1 MTLCVSIP
9 SGSTSSLPGA
19 KRTKAAVALLATA
32 VFVSAPIVAVRA
44 DEGGSGYWLPG
55 SFAWQAAVPSAI
67 GFTIETAYY
76 HATASTDPSLNV
88 SRGNNVISGL
98 YTSSNFLMVTPTYA
112 MATPGIGGQL
122 ELSLTFQ
129 MGNYTAADAGT
140 TIADSMTAMGDLS
153 PAVAQK
159 WVADVHNFMVYAAGN
174 VPVGAYDPS
183 RLATTGLG
191 RWAVD
196 GGAGYTYFN
205 EKTGREFSAV
215 LGLTYNFMN
224 PSTAYQS
231 GMDLHLDLSASQF
244 LTDDFYAGIVGYI
257 YNQVTGDSGSGATL
271 GAFPSRVVGVGPQA
285 GYNFSLGGRDVQ
297 MNARAYYEVA
307 GLNRPQGWNAWL
319 TFSIAL
325 GKSDK

>member
-1 MTLCVSIP
+1 M
-9 SGSTSSLPGA
+9 
-19 KRTKAAVALLATA
+19 
-32 VFVSAPIVAVRA
+32 SAPIVFAPIAAVRA

-67 GFTIETAYY
+67 GFTIETSYY
-76 HATASTDPSLNV
+76 HATQSTDPSLNV
-88 SRGNNVISGL
+88 SRGNNLISGL

-112 MATPGIGGQL
+112 MATPRIGGQL

-140 TIADSMTAMGDLS
+140 TTADSMTAMGDLS

-159 WVADVHNFMVYAAGN
+159 WVSGAHNFMAYAAGN
-174 VPVGAYDPS
+174 VPVGSYDPS

-191 RWAVD
+191 HWAVD
-196 GGAGYTYFN
+196 GGAGYTYYDD
-205 EKTGREFSAV
+205 KSGREFSAV

-224 PSTAYQS
+224 PITAYQS
-231 GMDLHLDLSASQF
+231 GIDLHLDLSASQA
-244 LTDDFYAGIVGYI
+244 LNDKFYAGVVGYI
-257 YNQVTGDSGSGATL
+257 YNQITGDSGSGAVL
-271 GAFPSRVVGVGPQA
+271 GAFTSRVVGVGPQV

-307 GLNRPQGWNAWL
+307 GLNRPEGWNAWL
-319 TFSIAL
+319 TFTIAL
-325 GKSDK
+325 AKSD

>member
-1 MTLCVSIP
+1 M
-9 SGSTSSLPGA
+9 
-19 KRTKAAVALLATA
+19 KAAVALLATA
-32 VFVSAPIVAVRA
+32 VFVSAPIVFAPVVAVRA

-67 GFTIETAYY
+67 GFTIETSYY
-76 HATASTDPSLNV
+76 HATQSVDPSLNL
-88 SRGNNVISGL
+88 SRGNNLISGL

-112 MATPGIGGQL
+112 MTTPGIGGQL

-159 WVADVHNFMVYAAGN
+159 WVVGAHNFMGYVAGN
-174 VPVGAYDPS
+174 VPVGSYDPS

-191 RWAVD
+191 HWAVD
-196 GGAGYTYFN
+196 GGAGYTYYDD
-205 EKTGREFSAV
+205 KSGREFSAV

-231 GMDLHLDLSASQF
+231 GIDLHLDLSASQA
-244 LTDDFYAGIVGYI
+244 LNDKVYAGVVGYI
-257 YNQVTGDSGSGATL
+257 YSQITGDSGSGATL
-271 GAFPSRVVGVGPQA
+271 GAFASRVVGVGPQV

-319 TFSIAL
+319 TFTIAL
-325 GKSDK
+325 AKSD